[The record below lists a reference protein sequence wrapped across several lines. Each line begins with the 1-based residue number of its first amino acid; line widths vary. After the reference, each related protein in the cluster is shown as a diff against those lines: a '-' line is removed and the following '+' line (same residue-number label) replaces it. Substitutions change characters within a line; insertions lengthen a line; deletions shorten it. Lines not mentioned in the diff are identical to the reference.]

1 VGHFSPLP
9 EDPAVILKEG
19 DVVKIDL
26 GAHIDGYVSTCAHT
40 FILGQKAE
48 AGPMTGRI
56 ADVICAAYFASEC
69 AIRLARPGKKN
80 TDVTQAIRKVADVFK
95 VNPVEAVLSHRMK
108 QDVIDGNQVILN
120 RSEPDQLADEFT
132 FETNQVYAFDIV
144 MSTGDGKTR
153 EAAARTT
160 VFKRAIDRTYQ
171 LKLQASRQLYSEIQK
186 RFPSHVFSLRSLA
199 EKTRRLGVVELV
211 KHDLVQSYPVL
222 FEKDGEIV
230 AQFKFTALILPNSTM
245 RMNAFPLPHVTSQF
259 NVEND
264 ASIKAILAMSTK
276 RANKKKKPKKAG
288 AKEEDDEA
296 GDAMDTTA

>member
-1 VGHFSPLP
+1 
-9 EDPAVILKEG
+9 
-19 DVVKIDL
+19 
-26 GAHIDGYVSTCAHT
+26 
-40 FILGQKAE
+40 
-48 AGPMTGRI
+48 MTGRI

-108 QDVIDGNQVILN
+108 QDVIDGNQIILN

-132 FETNQVYAFDIV
+132 FEINQVYAFDIV

-186 RFPSHVFSLRSLA
+186 RFPAHVFSLRSLA

-264 ASIKAILAMSTK
+264 AAIKAILAMSTK

-288 AKEEDDEA
+288 GKEEDDDA